1 MSKLRSPQR
10 RPITLTDIARG
21 CGVSRATV
29 SLVLRESPL
38 VRDATRERVKAEL
51 RRQNYIYNRAAAN
64 LRRQTSST
72 VALVLNDLANPFFAE
87 FASGVDDHLTQ
98 AGYVTLLGQSNE
110 SLERERRLTQSL
122 LEHAPAALILSP
134 VEVPEEQP
142 LLEQLASQLPV
153 LLFNREPA
161 EVTQRTW
168 DLLQFDNQRGAYL
181 ATRHL
186 LEQGHRQL
194 AFYGGHRYQ
203 RPHRERLAGFTQAL
217 QEAGLDFDPRLCI
230 EFQPRRTLAAEH
242 AGQLFGEGL
251 HPTGAVC
258 YNDIVALGLI
268 AGLKALGRRPGI
280 DFALTGFDDISEA
293 SICNPALTTVQTR
306 PRECGRRAAI
316 MILERLANPGQA
328 PACHVSPV
336 EFTVRDSSPSPTESI
351 RP

>member
-1 MSKLRSPQR
+1 MPKLRPPQR

-38 VRDATRERVKAEL
+38 VRDETRAKVKAEL

-72 VALVLNDLANPFFAE
+72 IALVLNDLANPFFAE
-87 FASGVDDHLTQ
+87 FASGVDDHLTE

-110 SLERERRLTQSL
+110 LLERERRLTQSL
-122 LEHAPAALILSP
+122 LEHAPAALIISP
-134 VEVPEEQP
+134 VEAPEEQA
-142 LLEQLASQLPV
+142 LLEQLSSQLPM

-161 EVTQRTW
+161 EVTDRRW

-194 AFYGGHRYQ
+194 AFFGGLRHQ
-203 RPHRERLAGFTQAL
+203 RPHRERLAGFSQAL
-217 QEAGLDFDPRLCI
+217 QEAGLAFDPRLYI
-230 EFQPRRTLAAEH
+230 ECQPRRTLAAEH
-242 AGQLFGEGL
+242 ACRLFADGL
-251 HPTGAVC
+251 QPTGAVC
-258 YNDIVALGLI
+258 YNDVVALGLM
-268 AGLKALGRRPGI
+268 AGLKALGRQPGV

-293 SICNPALTTVQTR
+293 AICSPALSTVQTR
-306 PRECGRRAAI
+306 PRECGRQAAI
-316 MILERLANPGQA
+316 MVLERLAQPAQA
-328 PACHVSPV
+328 SARYVSPV
-336 EFTVRDSSPSPTESI
+336 EFKIRDSSPPPMKPLTS
-351 RP
+351 

>member
-1 MSKLRSPQR
+1 MSKLRPPQR

-38 VRDATRERVKAEL
+38 VRDETRERVKAEL

-72 VALVLNDLANPFFAE
+72 IALVLNDLANPFFAE

-110 SLERERRLTQSL
+110 SLERERRLTHSL

-134 VEVPEEQP
+134 VEAPEELA
-142 LLEQLASQLPV
+142 LLEQLSSQLPV

-161 EVTQRTW
+161 EVTQRSW
-168 DLLQFDNQRGAYL
+168 DLLQFDNYRGAYL

-186 LEQGHRQL
+186 LAQGHRQL
-194 AFYGGHRYQ
+194 AFYGGYRHQ

-217 QEAGLDFDPRLCI
+217 QEAGLSFDPRLCI
-230 EFQPRRTLAAEH
+230 EFQPRRTLASEH
-242 AGQLFGEGL
+242 VQQLFAHGL
-251 HPTGAVC
+251 QPTGAVC

-268 AGLKALGRRPGI
+268 GGLKSVGRQPGV
-280 DFALTGFDDISEA
+280 DFALTGFDDIYEA
-293 SICNPALTTVQTR
+293 GICTPALSTVQTR
-306 PRECGRRAAI
+306 PRECGRQAAI
-316 MILERLANPGQA
+316 MILERLANPGSD

-336 EFTVRDSSPSPTESI
+336 EFTIRDSSPPPTESNHS
-351 RP
+351 